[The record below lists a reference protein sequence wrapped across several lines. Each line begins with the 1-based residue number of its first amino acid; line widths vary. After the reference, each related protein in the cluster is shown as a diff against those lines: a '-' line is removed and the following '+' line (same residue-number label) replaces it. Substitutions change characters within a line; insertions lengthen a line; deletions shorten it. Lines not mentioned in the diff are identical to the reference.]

1 MKKICYRF
9 PASGGTLFFSLQ
21 LKPYIEGTD
30 NENARF
36 ACFYVVPIH
45 LSIMTYISD

>member
-1 MKKICYRF
+1 MKKYVTVFRLL
-9 PASGGTLFFSLQ
+9 GEHFFSLQ
-21 LKPYIEGTD
+21 LKPYIEGRD

-36 ACFYVVPIH
+36 ACSDVVPIH